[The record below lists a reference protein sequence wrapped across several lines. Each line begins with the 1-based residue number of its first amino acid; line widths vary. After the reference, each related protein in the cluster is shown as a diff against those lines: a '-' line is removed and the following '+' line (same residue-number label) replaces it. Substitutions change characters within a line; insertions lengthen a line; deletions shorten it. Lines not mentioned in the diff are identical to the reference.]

1 MCFLLPFIDLT
12 KWSAMPFI
20 HRNAVCLQETTV
32 SEKVAA
38 YLQGMS
44 SYASAGGIVNT
55 PRK

>member
-1 MCFLLPFIDLT
+1 MWSVTPFIYT
-12 KWSAMPFI
+12 NTVW
-20 HRNAVCLQETTV
+20 LQETTV